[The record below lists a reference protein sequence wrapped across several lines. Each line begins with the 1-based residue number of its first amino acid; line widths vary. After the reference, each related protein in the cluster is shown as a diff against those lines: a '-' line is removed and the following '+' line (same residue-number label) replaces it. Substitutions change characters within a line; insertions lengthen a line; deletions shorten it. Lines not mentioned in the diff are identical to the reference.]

1 MKTDGVYIH
10 GHKLP
15 KKNLSWKEYFGAYIF
30 MHRKKFPDDATP
42 WVGYEWSYTAKG
54 AENIAKNHT
63 PRGRYRYNKKYRVY
77 VVYLR
82 I

>member
-1 MKTDGVYIH
+1 MKSDGVYIN

-15 KKNLSWKEYFGAYIF
+15 KKNLTWKEYFGAYVF

-42 WVGYEWSYTAKG
+42 YLGYEWSYTRAGAK
-54 AENIAKNHT
+54 NIAKNHDKAKF
-63 PRGRYRYNKKYRVY
+63 RYNPKYKVY